1 MPDSKTEQPRSAPYR
16 RKVGSVGERFL
27 NLSTG
32 LVSDALGK
40 AGAMDHGIKCWSARA
55 AMAGPAYTV
64 RVHSA
69 DILMVGK
76 AVSECPAD
84 HVLVVDGRGD
94 RNTALWG
101 SIITRAARLKGIAG
115 VVIDGAIRDSAEVA
129 EDPFPVYARA
139 VVPNAGGAEYEGE
152 LQVPVHCGGLPVRP
166 ADWVIGDADG
176 VVVVPAER
184 LEQALQ
190 VAERLLE
197 VEADITGAVMR
208 GEDLGALLRYDEILD
223 RKREAGQLPQ
233 MRYRSDG

>member
-1 MPDSKTEQPRSAPYR
+1 
-16 RKVGSVGERFL
+16 
-27 NLSTG
+27 
-32 LVSDALGK
+32 
-40 AGAMDHGIKCWSARA
+40 
-55 AMAGPAYTV
+55 MAGPAYTA

-129 EDPFPVYARA
+129 EDPFPVYARS

-152 LQVPVHCGGLPVRP
+152 LEVPVQCGGLPVRP

-184 LEQALQ
+184 LEQTLQ

-197 VEADITGAVMR
+197 IEAGITGAVMR
-208 GEDLGALLRYDEILD
+208 GEDLGALLQYDEILA